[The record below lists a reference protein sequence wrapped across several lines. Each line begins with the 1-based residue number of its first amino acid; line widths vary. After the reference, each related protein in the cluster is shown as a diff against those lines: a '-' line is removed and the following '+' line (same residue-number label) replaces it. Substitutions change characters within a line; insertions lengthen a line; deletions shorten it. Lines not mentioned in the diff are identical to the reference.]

1 MPRHFR
7 EEVMFEPFDRKV
19 DRRNFLKISG
29 MLGVGVAATT
39 VMPVSEALAFDKGLH
54 KVTRTKNTMG
64 TLVAITV
71 MHPSVDQADAA
82 IEKAYAEMER
92 VTRLLDRFDS
102 ASPVAALN
110 RDGKIDGMP
119 EEMAQVLTAA
129 NYYHRISGGTFDVTV
144 KPVVDLYQET
154 YRKTG
159 KVPATKA
166 IEEAVALVDG
176 GMLQLDVQDGKLMQ
190 RRSARLMK
198 PGMGVT
204 LDGIAKGYVIDAGA
218 KALEQ
223 ENIAHALI
231 NAGGDIRA
239 IGGKGSDRA
248 WTVAVRHP
256 DKDIAYADKIRMQ
269 NGAVATSGN
278 YEIYFDKERLYH
290 HIVKPTDGMS
300 PHELASASVWAK
312 DVTTA
317 DALSTTVFVMGSHK
331 GTRFIESLPDCEA
344 LVISRINK
352 KTATKGWKSAA

>member
-7 EEVMFEPFDRKV
+7 EELMFEPFDRKV

-29 MLGVGVAATT
+29 MLGVGFAATT
-39 VMPVSEALAFDKGLH
+39 VLPVSESLAFDKGLH

-64 TLVAITV
+64 TLVSITV
-71 MHPSVDQADAA
+71 MDPSPAKADQA
-82 IEKAYAEMER
+82 IEKAFGEMER

-102 ASPVAALN
+102 ASPVAVLN
-110 RDGKIDGMP
+110 RDGKLDNMP
-119 EEMAQVLTAA
+119 VEMAEVLQASA
-129 NYYHRISGGTFDVTV
+129 HFHKVSGGRFDITV
-144 KPVVDLYQET
+144 KPVVDLYVDT
-154 YRKTG
+154 FKKTG
-159 KVPATKA
+159 KPPENSA
-166 IEEAVALVDG
+166 IKDAVALVDG
-176 GMLQLDVQDGKLMQ
+176 NMIQVDTLAGKLMQ
-190 RRSARLMK
+190 RHSARLMK

-218 KALEQ
+218 KALER
-223 ENIAHALI
+223 ETIAHALI

-256 DKDIAYADKIRMQ
+256 DASKDYADKIRLT

-278 YEIYFDKERLYH
+278 YEIYFDKDRLYH
-290 HIVKPTDGMS
+290 HIVKPSSGMS
-300 PHELASASVWAK
+300 PHELASATVWAN

-317 DALSTTVFVMGSHK
+317 DALSTTVFVMGSHQ
-331 GTRFIESLPDCEA
+331 GTRFIETLPQCES

-352 KTATKGWKSAA
+352 KTASKGWTSAA